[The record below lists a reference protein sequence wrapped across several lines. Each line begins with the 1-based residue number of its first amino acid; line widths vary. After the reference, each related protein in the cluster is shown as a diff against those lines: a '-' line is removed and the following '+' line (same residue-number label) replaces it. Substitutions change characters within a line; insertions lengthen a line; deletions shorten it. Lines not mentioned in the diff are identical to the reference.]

1 MATRD
6 GPPRWVPLSGL
17 AAVPGAALWL
27 LAPWLQVMSLG
38 TRPYVG
44 TGYDVLSLVG
54 WVLMAAGLCGL
65 HRLFRDR
72 YGLRGTVAGA
82 ITGAGMALVALL
94 LLRSVSAFVTAGF
107 RPVPATGEDPAG
119 LVLTW
124 LALLGFGL
132 TLVGAVGV
140 GLALWSLEPR
150 PTLTA
155 ALLVLAGVVLRVTS
169 LLPVPLGRLLVETN
183 APLVPLGLAWLSLGR
198 LVLVEGGQARRA
210 SSRC

>member
-1 MATRD
+1 
-6 GPPRWVPLSGL
+6 
-17 AAVPGAALWL
+17 
-27 LAPWLQVMSLG
+27 MSLG